1 MATLAGSQAQ
11 VPDLHAQLKEACRV
25 RDQKIK
31 ELEVAVLALREDYS
45 KRMMRSRG
53 RKISTGLAKDT
64 VSGYTM
70 DRNISSPQYPLTI
83 VHRVNDQKNQGAR
96 DGKGQLRQKR
106 FNVFILQN
114 HQSESVYT
122 APSRIIDW
130 NIPSLQLPLATVDV
144 LSTNNAGVL
153 SINNA
158 GVLSTNNAGVLST
171 NNAGVLS
178 INNAGVLSTNN
189 AGVLSTN
196 NAGVLSTNNAGV
208 LSTNNAGG
216 VLSTNNAGVLSTSN
230 TVSACV
236 SLHLFIRS

>member
-70 DRNISSPQYPLTI
+70 DRNISMLELYEDDDFRKDAEIKRLQDLT
-83 VHRVNDQKNQGAR
+83 KTA
-96 DGKGQLRQKR
+96 K
-106 FNVFILQN
+106 
-114 HQSESVYT
+114 SVYT